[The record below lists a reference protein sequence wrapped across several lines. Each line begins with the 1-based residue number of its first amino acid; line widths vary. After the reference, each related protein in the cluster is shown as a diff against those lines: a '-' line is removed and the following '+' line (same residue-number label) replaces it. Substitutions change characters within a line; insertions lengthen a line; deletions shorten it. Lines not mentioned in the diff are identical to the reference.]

1 MAQQVSTS
9 NSRVGR
15 LIRQAEGYL
24 ELGLPAHAAEVLA
37 RRFEVVNQSAR
48 ASYLLGE
55 ALREMECY
63 SEAVGPLERSLEI
76 APEDLH
82 THLALAWCYKR
93 TRRLSQAIETLQEA
107 LRSDPFEAILHY
119 NLACYWSLAQQRKRA
134 LRSLSRALDLDINY
148 LDLIPTESDFDSI
161 RDDPEFQL
169 ITSLIA

>member
-24 ELGLPAHAAEVLA
+24 ELGLPGHAAEVLA
-37 RRFEVVNQSAR
+37 KKFELVNSSAR

-55 ALREMECY
+55 SLREMECY
-63 SEAVGPLERSLEI
+63 SEAVAPLERSL
-76 APEDLH
+76 ALVPDDLH

-93 TRRLSQAIETLQEA
+93 TRRLAEAIETLEEA
-107 LRSDPFEAILHY
+107 LQCEPFEAILHY
-119 NLACYWSLAQQRKRA
+119 NLACYWSLARQRKRA
-134 LRSLSRALDLDINY
+134 LRSLSKALDLDLNY
-148 LDLIPTESDFDSI
+148 LDLIPTESDFDPL

-169 ITSLIA
+169 ITSVIV